1 MRFQSALA
9 LTAATVIIAAPFDAA
24 ELEQRQASAVQAAL
38 GPVMASLQALDT
50 SILLLTLDPS
60 TAPPML
66 AASDAAVQ
74 AMGGA
79 TSAISEAMPMGMMGA
94 KSLKESVGGLVG
106 MVQQT
111 MGDLEAK
118 KPVLDMLGVTPA
130 AISAVAQNKAAADGL
145 SSAIM
150 SKLPMLAMS
159 TAKQNAAA
167 IDASM
172 SNGMAALSAR
182 SLATISAAADLV
194 SRGTSTFSAIGAEPA
209 GRLSTLLAAEDEVS
223 GEASKKALRQIE
235 YLA

>member
-1 MRFQSALA
+1 MI
-9 LTAATVIIAAPFDAA
+9 VAAPLNTA

-66 AASDAAVQ
+66 AASDDVVQ

-79 TSAISEAMPMGMMGA
+79 TAAISEAMSMGIMGA
-94 KSLKESVGGLVG
+94 KSLKEPVGGLVG

-172 SNGMAALSAR
+172 NNGMAALAAR
-182 SLATISAAADLV
+182 SLATISAAAGLV
-194 SRGTSTFSAIGAEPA
+194 SRGTSTFSAIGTQPA
-209 GRLSTLLAAEDEVS
+209 DGMSALLAAEGGVVS
-223 GEASKKALRQIE
+223 DDAFETVLRQIE